1 MNRQGK
7 IYGVSLGPGDPL
19 LITVKGLQTLQ
30 HADKIYYPGSLLA
43 DGQTTSYSLQI
54 LQHYRLDEK
63 KLQGMFLKMS
73 DDRQSAEQ
81 TYAETFQLILADYQ
95 KGLQIAFVSEGDIS
109 FYSTFAYL
117 LKHIQAHQLELEIIA
132 GVPAFILGAAEHQ
145 SSLAILNE
153 KIAILPRMKDRDT
166 LARYLEEFETVVLI
180 KVRSILHEIR
190 SLIQQTDLQIVYCE
204 RLGTTQQY
212 ITTKLEDLE
221 NREIPYFSLLILKT
235 NK

>member
-1 MNRQGK
+1 MNSKGK

-30 HADKIYYPGSLLA
+30 QADKIYYPGSLLA
-43 DGQTTSYSLQI
+43 DGSTTSYSLQI
-54 LQHYRLDEK
+54 LQHYQLDPD

-73 DDRQSAEQ
+73 DDREAAEQ
-81 TYAETFQLILADYQ
+81 TYAATFQQMRADYAA
-95 KGLQIAFVSEGDIS
+95 GLKVAFVSEGDIS

-117 LKHIQAHQLELEIIA
+117 LQYIQQEQLELEIIA
-132 GVPAFILGAAEHQ
+132 GVPSFILGAAQHQ

-166 LARYLEEFETVVLI
+166 LSRYLQEFETVVLI
-180 KVRSILHEIR
+180 KVRSVLQDIR
-190 SLIQQTDLQIVYCE
+190 SLIQQTGIQIVYCE

-212 ITTKLEDLE
+212 ITTNINDLE
-221 NREIPYFSLLILKT
+221 NREIPYFSLLILKRI
-235 NK
+235 